1 MSAGLPQSVR
11 ETSMSSYT
19 TSQRTIRNPSDG
31 GASSPADEDPDRIR
45 GASNRAGLRALG
57 DHTADPSRAGR
68 RLVIRPTLQFA
79 RRIFVLDR
87 PRVRPIS
94 PARGISPAVVVEV
107 AVEVDEAADWTLS
120 S

>member
-31 GASSPADEDPDRIR
+31 GASSPADEYPDRIR
-45 GASNRAGLRALG
+45 GASNRAGPRALG

-107 AVEVDEAADWTLS
+107 PVEVDEAADWTLS